1 MAAVRLAV
9 RGVLADLPTWSTVL
23 VACSGGADSLAL
35 AAALAFEAPGAG
47 LRAGAVIVD
56 HRLQEGSAD
65 VAAQAAQACRGLGL
79 DPVDVVRVAVP
90 DSPTGPEDAARTA
103 RYAALA
109 DAATRHTAALV
120 LLGHTRD
127 DQAEQVLLGLARG
140 SGARSLSGMPPS
152 RGPYARPLLGVTR
165 AQTEAACREA
175 GLEPWRDPHN
185 SDPTYA
191 RVRARAALGEL
202 DAVLGPGLGAAL
214 ARSADLLRDDADL
227 LDELA
232 AQARADVDLDPAG
245 ERVVAAQAGAG
256 DVPAVRVAVVGLA
269 ALPPALRR
277 RVWRIVAAEAGARA
291 LSAAHVALLD
301 GLVLRWHGQ
310 GAIDLPGG
318 VVALRV
324 GGTIQ
329 LGPRPADV
337 VARPVA
343 QTSQP
348 VR

>member
-1 MAAVRLAV
+1 M
-9 RGVLADLPTWSTVL
+9 
-23 VACSGGADSLAL
+23 
-35 AAALAFEAPGAG
+35 
-47 LRAGAVIVD
+47 
-56 HRLQEGSAD
+56 
-65 VAAQAAQACRGLGL
+65 
-79 DPVDVVRVAVP
+79 
-90 DSPTGPEDAARTA
+90 
-103 RYAALA
+103 
-109 DAATRHTAALV
+109 
-120 LLGHTRD
+120 
-127 DQAEQVLLGLARG
+127 LLGLARG

-232 AQARADVDLDPAG
+232 AQARADVDLNPAG
-245 ERVVAAQAGAG
+245 ERVVAAQ
-256 DVPAVRVAVVGLA
+256 AVRVAVVGLA

-329 LGPRPADV
+329 MGPRPADV